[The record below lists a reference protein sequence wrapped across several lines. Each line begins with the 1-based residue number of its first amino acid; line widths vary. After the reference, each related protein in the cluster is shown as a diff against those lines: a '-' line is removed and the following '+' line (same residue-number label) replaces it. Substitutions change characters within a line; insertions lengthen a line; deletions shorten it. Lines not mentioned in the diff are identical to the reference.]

1 MMTRMRSYMKRLLDC
16 LFTKRRPPTETSRK
30 LDCRDVVVL
39 VTDYLEKQL
48 PSELHQSFEEH
59 AQGCIGCQNYVEQMR
74 RTIAMLR
81 TLTQEPMFPETQE
94 ELLHLFRTWKNNEM
108 PEQ

>member
-1 MMTRMRSYMKRLLDC
+1 MMTRMRSYVKRLLDR
-16 LFTKRRPPTETSRK
+16 LFMKRRPPQGASRK

-48 PSELHQSFEEH
+48 PSEVHQSFEEH
-59 AQGCIGCQNYVEQMR
+59 AQSCVGCQNYVEQMR
-74 RTIAMLR
+74 QTIEMLR

-94 ELLHLFRTWKNNEM
+94 ELLHIFRTWKKNDM